1 MLSRGQKQVPERN
14 EMPIKLINQMSETP
28 VKVSARPAR
37 LASLHGKT
45 VGLLDISKPGSGLF
59 LDRLERL
66 LRDRYHVASIVRT
79 MKPTFAR
86 PAPPGIIEQLRA
98 VDAVVEAL
106 AD

>member
-45 VGLLDISKPGSGLF
+45 VGLWTSAN
-59 LDRLERL
+59 R
-66 LRDRYHVASIVRT
+66 VAASSLTGGRGCSAT
-79 MKPTFAR
+79 
-86 PAPPGIIEQLRA
+86 GIT
-98 VDAVVEAL
+98 
-106 AD
+106 